1 MQKIKRICLIVCLLL
16 AFFCSVGE
24 AFQPSKRWIWLGSND
39 TVGSWF
45 DPKSVREVRMPGDYR
60 VFMWVLFYQNSPSE
74 SVTKVLFNV
83 DLKARTL
90 GITDSISFDME
101 GNSLGSAHY
110 PTSMRRMTISPESR
124 GETLYMI
131 AKVYHAKRAA
141 RRSIPERV

>member
-1 MQKIKRICLIVCLLL
+1 
-16 AFFCSVGE
+16 
-24 AFQPSKRWIWLGSND
+24 
-39 TVGSWF
+39 
-45 DPKSVREVRMPGDYR
+45 MPGDYR

-110 PTSMRRMTISPESR
+110 PASMRRMTISPESR